1 MFLCYDC
8 SGGYMQNI
16 VSNQIDFHK
25 KYKLYKSVYEIIHPA
40 ISKKNVSSYRIVLRD
55 DLLPLL
61 VFYPKKVS
69 SLESIILFIPGDGE
83 VSGCLNKYSDIC
95 HEISF
100 QCDRLVIA
108 IDYFDLERR
117 FPDSLDMCYKTVL
130 YLVDELEKLSVTSDN
145 IIIMGDSIGANLI
158 SAMTI
163 KALNENRRICSKEVL
178 LYPVLSGE
186 YFGNSSYESI
196 NDKSKIDLL
205 TIERVRNFF
214 EKYVNDKSDLNNPLV
229 CPLCETNYKNFP
241 DSMVITGDL
250 DPLRDEGCEY
260 AKRLIEDNPQSEYAN
275 ILLVSH
281 GFLGLD
287 DIEMKGRLYQMI
299 KNFILK

>member
-1 MFLCYDC
+1 
-8 SGGYMQNI
+8 MQN
-16 VSNQIDFHK
+16 VVNDKIDFHK

-69 SLESIILFIPGDGE
+69 SLESIILFVPGDGE
-83 VSGCLNKYSDIC
+83 VSGCLNRYSDIC
-95 HEISF
+95 HEISTH
-100 QCDRLVIA
+100 CDRLVIA

-117 FPDSLDMCYKTVL
+117 FPDSLDMCYKTIL

-145 IIIMGDSIGANLI
+145 VILMGDSVGANLI

-163 KALNENRRICSKEVL
+163 RSLHDNKKICSKEIL

-196 NDKSKIDLL
+196 NDKGKIDLL
-205 TIERVRNFF
+205 TIDRVRSFF
-214 EKYVNDKSDLNNPLV
+214 EKYINDKSDLNNPLV
-229 CPLCETNYKNFP
+229 CPLCETDYKNFP
-241 DSMVITGDL
+241 ASMIITGDL
-250 DPLRDEGCEY
+250 DPLRDEGYEY
-260 AKRLIEDNPQSEYAN
+260 ASRLIKDNPHSEYAN

-281 GFLGLD
+281 GFLGLND
-287 DIEMKGRLYQMI
+287 TEMKNRLYQMI
-299 KNFILK
+299 NNFILK